1 MKSTICPKCL
11 KSFSSLQSLQRH
23 IHKKFPCKEN
33 IRVEKKEEKS
43 SKIANQEPT
52 KNQPK
57 NNNTKISIIE
67 NKFIC
72 KHCSSA
78 FSHKNSL
85 YLHLSHLRCKKMPIR
100 EKKKRAIKL
109 LNSNT
114 TKISKSTENE
124 IQSLNIIQ
132 NNNNNVQ
139 INNNNSINDSFNN
152 NTIIQNHI
160 TINAFGKEDVS
171 SITPEEQ
178 MKILGSVYHSF
189 KNAMKS
195 IHYDIPENRNFY
207 LSNKRDRKFITVY
220 NGKKGIYENN
230 NNFKDIFTNKIMS
243 QLEEWYEIHN
253 DKFLK
258 RRKILLS
265 RMFNDYSDGKLE
277 DKYNDEIEQFLLS
290 YSSDIKELIDKEIR
304 NIRKRKKNK
313 RCKEEIKRIQAI
325 GDDE

>member
-1 MKSTICPKCL
+1 
-11 KSFSSLQSLQRH
+11 
-23 IHKKFPCKEN
+23 
-33 IRVEKKEEKS
+33 
-43 SKIANQEPT
+43 
-52 KNQPK
+52 
-57 NNNTKISIIE
+57 
-67 NKFIC
+67 
-72 KHCSSA
+72 
-78 FSHKNSL
+78 
-85 YLHLSHLRCKKMPIR
+85 MPIR

-109 LNSNT
+109 INSNT
-114 TKISKSTENE
+114 KNISKSTENE
-124 IQSLNIIQ
+124 IRSLNLIQ
-132 NNNNNVQ
+132 NNNTNVQ

-178 MKILGSVYHSF
+178 MKILDGAYHSF

-230 NNFKDIFTNKIMS
+230 DNFKDIFTNKIMS

-313 RCKEEIKRIQAI
+313 RCKEEIQRIQSI
-325 GDDE
+325 GDDD

>member
-1 MKSTICPKCL
+1 MKSTICPKC
-11 KSFSSLQSLQRH
+11 KQTFCSLQSLQRH
-23 IHKKFPCKEN
+23 LQKKFPCKEKKN
-33 IRVEKKEEKS
+33 IEKKAEKNIIKVCEKS
-43 SKIANQEPT
+43 AISI
-52 KNQPK
+52 K
-57 NNNTKISIIE
+57 NNYSCE
-67 NKFIC
+67 YCNK
-72 KHCSSA
+72 A
-78 FSHKNSL
+78 FNHKNNL
-85 YLHLSHLRCKKMPIR
+85 YTHKTHLRCKKMPIR

-124 IQSLNIIQ
+124 IQSLNLIQ

-178 MKILGSVYHSF
+178 MKILGSAYHSF

-230 NNFKDIFTNKIMS
+230 DNFKDIFTNKIMS

-313 RCKEEIKRIQAI
+313 RCKEEIKRIQSI

>member
-1 MKSTICPKCL
+1 MKSTTCSKCL
-11 KSFSSLQSLQRH
+11 KCFSSPQSLYRH
-23 IHKKFPCKEN
+23 LQKKYPCIEIKIVKTKVAKNIQKLCEN
-33 IRVEKKEEKS
+33 SAISIQDNYTCEHCNKS
-43 SKIANQEPT
+43 FNH
-52 KNQPK
+52 K
-57 NNNTKISIIE
+57 NNLYT
-67 NKFIC
+67 
-72 KHCSSA
+72 
-78 FSHKNSL
+78 HKT
-85 YLHLSHLRCKKMPIR
+85 HLRCKKMPIR

-109 LNSNT
+109 INSNT
-114 TKISKSTENE
+114 KNISKSTENE
-124 IQSLNIIQ
+124 IRSLNLIQ
-132 NNNNNVQ
+132 NNNTNVQ

-178 MKILGSVYHSF
+178 MKILDGAYHSF

-230 NNFKDIFTNKIMS
+230 DNFKDIFTNKIMS

-313 RCKEEIKRIQAI
+313 RCKEEIQRIQSI
-325 GDDE
+325 GDDD

>member
-1 MKSTICPKCL
+1 MKSTICPKC
-11 KSFSSLQSLQRH
+11 KQTFCSLQSLQRH
-23 IHKKFPCKEN
+23 LQKKFPCKEKKN
-33 IRVEKKEEKS
+33 IEKKAEKNIIKVCEKS
-43 SKIANQEPT
+43 AISI
-52 KNQPK
+52 K
-57 NNNTKISIIE
+57 NNYSCE
-67 NKFIC
+67 YCNK
-72 KHCSSA
+72 A
-78 FSHKNSL
+78 FNHKNNL
-85 YLHLSHLRCKKMPIR
+85 YTHKTHLRCKKMPIR

-124 IQSLNIIQ
+124 IQSLNLIQ

-178 MKILGSVYHSF
+178 MKILGSAYHSF

-220 NGKKGIYENN
+220 NGTKGIYENN
-230 NNFKDIFTNKIMS
+230 DNFKDIFTNKIMS

>member
-11 KSFSSLQSLQRH
+11 KSFCSIQSLQRH
-23 IHKKFPCKEN
+23 LQKKFPCK
-33 IRVEKKEEKS
+33 VEKKVEKKVKKNIQNICEKS
-43 SKIANQEPT
+43 AISI
-52 KNQPK
+52 K
-57 NNNTKISIIE
+57 NNYSCE
-67 NKFIC
+67 YCNK
-72 KHCSSA
+72 A
-78 FSHKNSL
+78 FNHKNNL
-85 YLHLSHLRCKKMPIR
+85 YTHKTHLRCKKMPIV

-124 IQSLNIIQ
+124 ILSLNLIQ
-132 NNNNNVQ
+132 NNNNNIQ

-178 MKILGSVYHSF
+178 MKILDSAYHSF

-230 NNFKDIFTNKIMS
+230 DNFKDIFTNKIMS